1 MPGVT
6 LFLLL
11 KAFSSGASSLT
22 GVEAISNA
30 VTNFKDPGPKNAV
43 KTLVT
48 MGGILAFLL
57 VGIVGLAYWYGVMPE
72 TETTVLSQLAM
83 NILGHN
89 LWLLFCS
96 GYNSNDFSFSGDTG
110 FTAFPML
117 AASMAKD
124 KYMPRMFSVRG
135 SLRLFELYHHFRCWG
150 YLAYYHF

>member
-1 MPGVT
+1 
-6 LFLLL
+6 
-11 KAFSSGASSLT
+11 
-22 GVEAISNA
+22 
-30 VTNFKDPGPKNAV
+30 
-43 KTLVT
+43 

-89 LWLLFCS
+89 A
-96 GYNSNDFSFSGDTG
+96 GYYFVQATTVMILVLAANTG

-150 YLAYYHF
+150 YLAYYHFDGKTENLIPLYLWVYLFHSH